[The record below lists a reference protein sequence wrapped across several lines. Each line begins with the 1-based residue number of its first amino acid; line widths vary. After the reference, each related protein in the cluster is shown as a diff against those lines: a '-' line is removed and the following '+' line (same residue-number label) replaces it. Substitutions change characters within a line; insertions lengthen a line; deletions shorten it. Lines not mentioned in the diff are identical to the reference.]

1 MASNLDKLASNLDD
15 EQCEHRREF
24 EKEEY
29 LGFCEGKVYTHTSLG
44 IAGKTSIEKC
54 VLQQA

>member
-15 EQCEHRREF
+15 EQCEHLREF
-24 EKEEY
+24 KKEEY

-44 IAGKTSIEKC
+44 
-54 VLQQA
+54 